1 MKNPINPFKQ
11 RLNERKPLLGIWNTI
26 GGNTV
31 PEMLA
36 GAGYDWILV
45 DCEHAAIETV
55 EVLPALQAIAAYP
68 ETAPVVRPASNDPVL
83 FKRILDMGA
92 QSIMVPFVQTREEA
106 EKAVAATRYGPIG
119 MRGTSGMTRATR
131 YGKVEDYFNS
141 AHEEICLIVQVE
153 TVEALGNLEEI
164 ASVDGVDAVFIGPSD
179 LSASMGLA
187 GQTNHPKV
195 REAIMDAFQRLDTS
209 AMPKGL
215 MALDVNVAKGW
226 IEAGSQFTAIGV
238 DLVMLAQIAQQ
249 LRSEF

>member
-1 MKNPINPFKQ
+1 
-11 RLNERKPLLGIWNTI
+11 
-26 GGNTV
+26 
-31 PEMLA
+31 
-36 GAGYDWILV
+36 
-45 DCEHAAIETV
+45 
-55 EVLPALQAIAAYP
+55 
-68 ETAPVVRPASNDPVL
+68 
-83 FKRILDMGA
+83 
-92 QSIMVPFVQTREEA
+92 MVPFVQTREEA

-119 MRGTSGMTRATR
+119 MRGMSGMTRATR

-195 REAIMDAFQRLDTS
+195 REAIMDAFQRLDTI

>member
-1 MKNPINPFKQ
+1 
-11 RLNERKPLLGIWNTI
+11 
-26 GGNTV
+26 
-31 PEMLA
+31 
-36 GAGYDWILV
+36 
-45 DCEHAAIETV
+45 
-55 EVLPALQAIAAYP
+55 
-68 ETAPVVRPASNDPVL
+68 
-83 FKRILDMGA
+83 MGA
-92 QSIMVPFVQTREEA
+92 QSIMVPFVQTREDA

-119 MRGTSGMTRATR
+119 MRGMSGMTRATR

-187 GQTNHPKV
+187 GQMNHPKV
-195 REAIMDAFQRLDTS
+195 REAIADAFQRLETIGI
-209 AMPKGL
+209 PKGL

-226 IEAGSQFTAIGV
+226 IDAGSQFTAIGV
-238 DLVMLAQIAQQ
+238 DLVMLAQIARQ

>member
-1 MKNPINPFKQ
+1 MKNPINPFKE
-11 RLNERKPLLGIWNTI
+11 RLEEGRPLLGVWNTI

-55 EVLPALQAIAAYP
+55 EVLPALQAISAYP

-92 QSIMVPFVQTREEA
+92 QSIMVPFVQTKEEA
-106 EKAVAATRYGPIG
+106 EKAVAATRYGPVG
-119 MRGTSGMTRATR
+119 MRGMAGMTRATR
-131 YGKVEDYFNS
+131 YGQVENYFNT
-141 AHEEICLIVQVE
+141 AHEEICLILQVE
-153 TVEALGNLEEI
+153 TVNALGNLEEI

-195 REAIMDAFQRLDTS
+195 REAITDAFQRLDTIGI
-209 AMPKGL
+209 PKGL
-215 MALDVNVAKGW
+215 MALDINVAKGW
-226 IEAGSQFTAIGV
+226 IEAGSQFTAVGV

>member
-1 MKNPINPFKQ
+1 
-11 RLNERKPLLGIWNTI
+11 
-26 GGNTV
+26 
-31 PEMLA
+31 
-36 GAGYDWILV
+36 
-45 DCEHAAIETV
+45 
-55 EVLPALQAIAAYP
+55 
-68 ETAPVVRPASNDPVL
+68 
-83 FKRILDMGA
+83 LDMGA

-119 MRGTSGMTRATR
+119 MRGMSGMTRATR

-195 REAIMDAFQRLDTS
+195 REAIADAFQRLD
-209 AMPKGL
+209 AIGIPKGL

>member
-1 MKNPINPFKQ
+1 
-11 RLNERKPLLGIWNTI
+11 
-26 GGNTV
+26 
-31 PEMLA
+31 MLA

-68 ETAPVVRPASNDPVL
+68 ETAPVVRPASHDPVL

-119 MRGTSGMTRATR
+119 MRGMSGMTRATR

-195 REAIMDAFQRLDTS
+195 RV
-209 AMPKGL
+209 
-215 MALDVNVAKGW
+215 ALSL
-226 IEAGSQFTAIGV
+226 IHI
-238 DLVMLAQIAQQ
+238 
-249 LRSEF
+249 